1 MSGHCGRRHSDGD
14 TERAGRVRRV
24 WTLEQFDSDGSSGR
38 ARILRALEER
48 DVEPLGAIP
57 EFPVE
62 AFPQPMRSVLEW
74 GIRDGLHVAGI
85 GMAAI
90 AGVAALLPRSKLVFP
105 TEALPT
111 VWIAIVADAD
121 SGKSPTMIA
130 VLKPIIA
137 ADDAAWAQ
145 YDRAQEMG
153 GAGSYAKEPVPV
165 IATGGTIEGMI
176 KSRRTGDVPHQGGRA
191 GQLSAGPGNLQ
202 VRRQRG
208 QGLRVGHGSG
218 AVDGRAFDAGALGRS
233 AAAGERGCLLDYRR
247 PDSQH
252 GDLSRSVEYRRP
264 GTVADRPLRARVC
277 PGNSPGYPLPEAW
290 TLLLDTLMMD
300 EVRMVERSWRLDG
313 EGHDLFKAAVDRWQR
328 MKPKVPQTAT
338 AVLGKAREKLGR
350 G

>member
-1 MSGHCGRRHSDGD
+1 MTAIQNELGEFAD
-14 TERAGRVRRV
+14 

-176 KSRRTGDVPHQGGRA
+176 KNAARGTCLIRA
-191 GQLSAGPGNLQ
+191 DELASYL
-202 VRRQRG
+202 RG
-208 QGLRVGHGSG
+208 QGIYKSGGSEGKDYESATARELWTDGHSMQ
-218 AVDGRAFDAGALGRS
+218 ARSAGA
-233 AAAGERGCLLDYRR
+233 
-247 PDSQH
+247 
-252 GDLSRSVEYRRP
+252 
-264 GTVADRPLRARVC
+264 PLRANGVVFSIIGALTPNMVTFLGPSNTGDRGRWLIARFEPGFV
-277 PGNSPGYPLPEAW
+277 PGNSPGDPLPEAW

-338 AVLGKAREKLGR
+338 AVLGKAREN
-350 G
+350 